1 MKSKDLKRIR
11 EELGLTQQQLAEA
24 LQTTRVSVAR
34 YEAGMRKIPGVVS
47 VVLDQLQHK
56 TMVPMAGLVAAGSP
70 IEPVPQSEL
79 VDIPPSM
86 LRGGD
91 TFALK
96 VKGESMKDEGIL
108 PGDLVVVRK
117 QETAKNGQTIVALVN
132 REATIKRMSR
142 KQRTL
147 NCIRPTTRC
156 SRFSCSRRMNS
167 RSKGSSSA
175 SFDIAPCRSSRKGVV
190 IMPDTTAETKN
201 RLMDLEKTVAA
212 LDHQLRNIQSG
223 SQSAKTGSLV
233 TRFWSLMSSK
243 QERALMSA
251 VCNQRVRPNM
261 KVMTHDSPRA

>member
-56 TMVPMAGLVAAGSP
+56 TVVHMAGLVAAGSP
-70 IEPVPQSEL
+70 IEPVTQSEL
-79 VDIPPSM
+79 VEIPPSM

-117 QETAKNGQTIVALVN
+117 QAVAKNGQTIVALVN
-132 REATIKRMSR
+132 REATIKTYFKKESHIELHPANDAMQPILVQPSDEF
-142 KQRTL
+142 QIEGL
-147 NCIRPTTRC
+147 VIGVIRHC
-156 SRFSCSRRMNS
+156 
-167 RSKGSSSA
+167 
-175 SFDIAPCRSSRKGVV
+175 
-190 IMPDTTAETKN
+190 
-201 RLMDLEKTVAA
+201 
-212 LDHQLRNIQSG
+212 
-223 SQSAKTGSLV
+223 
-233 TRFWSLMSSK
+233 
-243 QERALMSA
+243 A
-251 VCNQRVRPNM
+251 V
-261 KVMTHDSPRA
+261 